1 MNFLLDTNILIY
13 SLQKRAGVVFSE
25 FVLAL
30 KERGKIFISSI
41 SRFEV
46 LAGTTDENRGQNIV
60 FLDGFPSHDLTN
72 AIADRA
78 GSLFRFCRRDGIT
91 VDNEDLFL
99 AATSFEKGLA
109 LVTTNAKHFPL
120 HASKEKHLVT
130 FKARRGLNET
140 KEVHIMEPL

>member
-13 SLQKRAGVVFSE
+13 SLQKKPGVVFGE
-25 FVLAL
+25 FILGL
-30 KERGKIFISSI
+30 KERGKIFVSAV

-46 LAGTTDENRGQNIV
+46 LIGSTDENRGQNTL

-78 GSLFRFCRRDGIT
+78 GSLFRFCKRDGIT
-91 VDNEDLFL
+91 VDNEDLFI
-99 AATSFEKGLA
+99 AATSFEKGLV
-109 LVTTNAKHFPL
+109 LVTTNARHFPL
-120 HASKEKHLVT
+120 HVSKEKHLVT
-130 FKARRGLNET
+130 FKSRRGLDEV